1 MTQEEI
7 KTNFS
12 RNLTK
17 LRKSNGL
24 TQLALAEKLNY
35 SDKAVSKWEVGS
47 VLPDIETMSHIAEFF
62 GTTVNDLIYPERQF
76 KRVFWKNHIF
86 ITLLSIGLAWF
97 LSTIVFLILQQTTS
111 IPRLWLTFMI
121 TVTISFVIL
130 VVFSCIWFKK
140 IITML
145 AISGLAWSVVVNI
158 YLIIN
163 RQSLWFIF
171 IVGAVGQILIIFW
184 SQLMKIRIP
193 KRRKKTKENKGKTL

>member
-7 KTNFS
+7 KHNFS
-12 RNLTK
+12 HNLIK

-62 GTTVNDLIYPERQF
+62 GTTVNDLIYPEKTF

-86 ITLLSIGLAWF
+86 ITLLSVCLAWF
-97 LSTIVFLILQQTTS
+97 LSTIVFLVLQQTTNLT
-111 IPRLWLTFMI
+111 RLWLTFMI
-121 TVTISFVIL
+121 TISISFIIL
-130 VVFSCIWFKK
+130 VVFSSIWFNKK
-140 IITML
+140 AIICSV
-145 AISGLAWSVVVNI
+145 SGLGWSVIVNI

-163 RQSLWFIF
+163 RPSLWFIF
-171 IVGAVGQILIIFW
+171 IVGGVGQLLIIFW
-184 SQLMKIRIP
+184 SQLKKIRIP
-193 KRRKKTKENKGKTL
+193 KRRKRQKESKDK